1 VIWQHTSQFIVV
13 KVSERQ
19 NSAVSKDSTH
29 HSRETDEF
37 GSMLYFHIQIS
48 QGREAIPIAD
58 KIPESAYQVVV
69 ANVTA
74 KGEFIICYKS
84 TTSHKP
90 GWL

>member
-1 VIWQHTSQFIVV
+1 LLRYLRDKTQQ
-13 KVSERQ
+13 
-19 NSAVSKDSTH
+19 SAKTALTIH
-29 HSRETDEF
+29 ETDEF

-58 KIPESAYQVVV
+58 KIPESACQVVV

-74 KGEFIICYKS
+74 KGEFIICHKS